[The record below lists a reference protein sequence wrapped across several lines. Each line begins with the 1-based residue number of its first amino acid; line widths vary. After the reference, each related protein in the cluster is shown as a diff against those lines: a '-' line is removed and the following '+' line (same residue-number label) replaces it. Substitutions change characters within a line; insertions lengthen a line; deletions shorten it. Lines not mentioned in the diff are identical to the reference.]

1 MDDESLASE
10 LLLQPLLLLVPA
22 VLEPLLD
29 AHDATEER
37 TARIE
42 GEESRSSASFL
53 LIFDQPKFMADTSTH
68 LIHTHSDHTQ
78 RGLSRSQLSL
88 SLSL

>member
-10 LLLQPLLLLVPA
+10 LLLQPLLLLLVLPA
-22 VLEPLLD
+22 VLEPLL

-68 LIHTHSDHTQ
+68 LIHTLTLITHKEVSHAAS
-78 RGLSRSQLSL
+78 SR
-88 SLSL
+88 